1 MCRGQPW
8 WVSGMLVNGP
18 RNLCLFVRLLLALP
32 VCLSPPDPPR
42 LSVSWPSQSPCRCL
56 PGRTRQKLAQLR
68 GNPVGPWRPVDGA
81 FQAGFQDLPLCF
93 SNSPWSSFP
102 DLEQSFLVCR

>member
-8 WVSGMLVNGP
+8 WVSGRLVNGP
-18 RNLCLFVRLLLALP
+18 RNLGLFVRLLRALP
-32 VCLSPPDPPR
+32 VCPSPGR
-42 LSVSWPSQSPCRCL
+42 QSPCRCS
-56 PGRTRQKLAQLR
+56 PGRTRQKIAQLR

-102 DLEQSFLVCR
+102 DLQQSFLVCR